1 MKRLII
7 KKCTSTFLTSFV
19 TFFYP
24 EHNKEEFCGKEMAF
38 TSALGCSSSSSSSSS
53 VSYRRAFS
61 KSSGSRTATRIDFS
75 FLSSRRRSSRGD
87 GRGGERRRRSDAI
100 FASSSSL
107 NEDDGKDGEK
117 TRKKKSSGGERPL
130 GMPPPPLPSRRG
142 AATPASSA
150 SKQPVPSPS
159 PSPSSKAPFV
169 KLDTRVF
176 IVGAGVGTGS
186 IQNLTIR
193 AANILKSADVVIYD
207 DLGVDSDET
216 LALCGV
222 NCEKI
227 YVGKR
232 GGRAE
237 KNTSQAEINKLL
249 VELSASGKYKH
260 VVRLKG
266 GDPTI
271 FGRLGNEIEAL
282 KRAKVKYEIVP
293 GVSSLVASA
302 AAVGMPLT
310 ETMRGGK
317 HFACISGHDAKTN
330 PDAFRD
336 LADVDTVVVFMGGKN
351 IASVVDALLMNA
363 TTNSE
368 QAATN
373 SRSSKNKRT
382 KSTPCAV
389 VRDVD
394 GVKEK
399 RWLGTLGD
407 IVEKTEG
414 ERLSPC
420 ILIVGEI
427 VKSATLHER
436 NVYL

>member
-1 MKRLII
+1 MMTTMMHHRP
-7 KKCTSTFLTSFV
+7 THSPTT
-19 TFFYP
+19 
-24 EHNKEEFCGKEMAF
+24 
-38 TSALGCSSSSSSSSS
+38 LGRQDARCSSRHTGRGSSSSSSSKGRAG
-53 VSYRRAFS
+53 RRAIFC
-61 KSSGSRTATRIDFS
+61 AT
-75 FLSSRRRSSRGD
+75 
-87 GRGGERRRRSDAI
+87 
-100 FASSSSL
+100 ASSSSPL
-107 NEDDGKDGEK
+107 ADDDDDDDDVEK
-117 TRKKKSSGGERPL
+117 KKKKKKKKSETTTTTTTTTT
-130 GMPPPPLPSRRG
+130 SRRRAG
-142 AATPASSA
+142 VGTPRTTTESSATQRSSSAPSSSPSSSSSSSA
-150 SKQPVPSPS
+150 SPAP
-159 PSPSSKAPFV
+159 PFV

-216 LALCGV
+216 LSLCGTR
-222 NCEKI
+222 CKKI

-237 KNTSQAEINKLL
+237 KNTSQAEINSLL
-249 VELSASGKYKH
+249 VELSVSGKYKH

-302 AAVGMPLT
+302 AVMGVSLT

-330 PDAFRD
+330 PGAFRD

-351 IASVVDALLMNA
+351 IASVVDALLMN
-363 TTNSE
+363 TTFSE
-368 QAATN
+368 QAVMKG
-373 SRSSKNKRT
+373 RSSKMTTKRT
-382 KSTPCAV
+382 KNTPCAM
-389 VRDVD
+389 VRDAD

-407 IVEKTEG
+407 IVEKTRG
-414 ERLSPC
+414 EKLSPC
-420 ILIVGEI
+420 VLIVGEI

-436 NVYL
+436 NIYL

>member
-1 MKRLII
+1 MTMHRPTQSLTTNIGRQDARCSSRHTGRGAVVFASSSRRRRLCGSSSSSSSKGRAGRRAIFCATASSSSPLAAAAADDDVE
-7 KKCTSTFLTSFV
+7 KKKKKKKKSETTTTTTASRRRAGVGTPRTTTES
-19 TFFYP
+19 
-24 EHNKEEFCGKEMAF
+24 
-38 TSALGCSSSSSSSSS
+38 SAPQRSSSASSSSSSSSS
-53 VSYRRAFS
+53 
-61 KSSGSRTATRIDFS
+61 
-75 FLSSRRRSSRGD
+75 
-87 GRGGERRRRSDAI
+87 
-100 FASSSSL
+100 
-107 NEDDGKDGEK
+107 
-117 TRKKKSSGGERPL
+117 
-130 GMPPPPLPSRRG
+130 
-142 AATPASSA
+142 SA
-150 SKQPVPSPS
+150 SPAP
-159 PSPSSKAPFV
+159 PFV

-216 LALCGV
+216 LSLCGTR
-222 NCEKI
+222 CKKI

-237 KNTSQAEINKLL
+237 KNTSQAEINSLL
-249 VELSASGKYKH
+249 VELSVSGKYKH

-302 AAVGMPLT
+302 AVMGVSLT

-330 PDAFRD
+330 PGAFRD

-351 IASVVDALLMNA
+351 IASVVDALLMN
-363 TTNSE
+363 TTFSE
-368 QAATN
+368 QAVMKG
-373 SRSSKNKRT
+373 RSSKMTTKRT
-382 KSTPCAV
+382 KNTPCAM
-389 VRDVD
+389 VRDAD

-407 IVEKTEG
+407 IVEKTRG
-414 ERLSPC
+414 EKLSPC
-420 ILIVGEI
+420 VLIVGEI

-436 NVYL
+436 NIYL

>member
-1 MKRLII
+1 MMTMHHPTQSPTTLGRQDARCSSRHTGRGAVLFASSSRRRRLCGSSSSSSKGRAGRRAIFCATASSSSPLADDDDDVE
-7 KKCTSTFLTSFV
+7 KKKKKKKKKSETTTTTASRRRAGVGTPRTTTES
-19 TFFYP
+19 
-24 EHNKEEFCGKEMAF
+24 
-38 TSALGCSSSSSSSSS
+38 SAPQRSSSAPSSSSSSSS
-53 VSYRRAFS
+53 
-61 KSSGSRTATRIDFS
+61 
-75 FLSSRRRSSRGD
+75 
-87 GRGGERRRRSDAI
+87 
-100 FASSSSL
+100 AS
-107 NEDDGKDGEK
+107 
-117 TRKKKSSGGERPL
+117 
-130 GMPPPPLPSRRG
+130 
-142 AATPASSA
+142 PA
-150 SKQPVPSPS
+150 P
-159 PSPSSKAPFV
+159 PFV

-216 LALCGV
+216 LSLCGTR
-222 NCEKI
+222 CKKI

-237 KNTSQAEINKLL
+237 KNTSQAEINSLL
-249 VELSASGKYKH
+249 VELSVSGKYKH

-302 AAVGMPLT
+302 AVMGVSLT

-330 PDAFRD
+330 PGAFGD

-351 IASVVDALLMNA
+351 IASVVDALLMN
-363 TTNSE
+363 TTFSE
-368 QAATN
+368 QAVMKG
-373 SRSSKNKRT
+373 RSSKMTTKRT
-382 KSTPCAV
+382 KNTPCAM
-389 VRDVD
+389 VRDAD

-407 IVEKTEG
+407 IVEKTRG
-414 ERLSPC
+414 EKLSPC
-420 ILIVGEI
+420 VLIVGEI

-436 NVYL
+436 NIYL

>member
-1 MKRLII
+1 MHHPTQSPGKTLGRQDAR
-7 KKCTSTFLTSFV
+7 CSF
-19 TFFYP
+19 P
-24 EHNKEEFCGKEMAF
+24 
-38 TSALGCSSSSSSSSS
+38 
-53 VSYRRAFS
+53 
-61 KSSGSRTATRIDFS
+61 
-75 FLSSRRRSSRGD
+75 SSRRRRRASSK
-87 GRGGERRRRSDAI
+87 GRAGRRRSDDFAHAI
-100 FASSSSL
+100 FCATLASSSSP
-107 NEDDGKDGEK
+107 DDDDDDDDVEK
-117 TRKKKSSGGERPL
+117 KKKKKKSETTTTTTSAKKL
-130 GMPPPPLPSRRG
+130 TTTASRRRAG
-142 AATPASSA
+142 VGTPRTTTESSA
-150 SKQPVPSPS
+150 PQR
-159 PSPSSKAPFV
+159 SSSAPPFV

-216 LALCGV
+216 LSLCGIR
-222 NCEKI
+222 CKKI

-237 KNTSQAEINKLL
+237 KNTSQAEINSLL
-249 VELSASGKYKH
+249 VELSVSGKYKH

-302 AAVGMPLT
+302 AVMGVSLT

-330 PDAFRD
+330 PGAFRD

-351 IASVVDALLMNA
+351 IASVVDALLMN
-363 TTNSE
+363 TNFSE
-368 QAATN
+368 QAVMKG
-373 SRSSKNKRT
+373 SSSKMTTKRT
-382 KSTPCAV
+382 KNTPCAM
-389 VRDVD
+389 VRDAD

-407 IVEKTEG
+407 IVEKTRG
-414 ERLSPC
+414 EKLSPC
-420 ILIVGEI
+420 VFIVGEI

-436 NVYL
+436 NIYL

>member
-1 MKRLII
+1 M
-7 KKCTSTFLTSFV
+7 
-19 TFFYP
+19 
-24 EHNKEEFCGKEMAF
+24 
-38 TSALGCSSSSSSSSS
+38 
-53 VSYRRAFS
+53 
-61 KSSGSRTATRIDFS
+61 
-75 FLSSRRRSSRGD
+75 
-87 GRGGERRRRSDAI
+87 DA
-100 FASSSSL
+100 
-107 NEDDGKDGEK
+107 
-117 TRKKKSSGGERPL
+117 
-130 GMPPPPLPSRRG
+130 
-142 AATPASSA
+142 
-150 SKQPVPSPS
+150 
-159 PSPSSKAPFV
+159 
-169 KLDTRVF
+169 RVF

-193 AANILKSADVVIYD
+193 AANFLKSADVVIYD
-207 DLGVDSDET
+207 DLGVDSEET
-216 LALCGV
+216 LSLCGQK
-222 NCEKI
+222 CKKI

-237 KNTSQAEINKLL
+237 KNTSQAEINSLL
-249 VELSASGKYKH
+249 VELSASGRYKH

-282 KRAKVKYEIVP
+282 KRAKIKYEIVP

-351 IASVVDALLMNA
+351 IASVVDALLMNP
-363 TTNSE
+363 TFGSE
-368 QAATN
+368 QAAATTK
-373 SRSSKNKRT
+373 SRSSKATAASKRT

-394 GVKEK
+394 GAKEK

-414 ERLSPC
+414 EKLSPC
-420 ILIVGEI
+420 VFIVGEI
-427 VKSATLHER
+427 CKSATLHER
-436 NVYL
+436 NIYL

>member
-1 MKRLII
+1 
-7 KKCTSTFLTSFV
+7 
-19 TFFYP
+19 
-24 EHNKEEFCGKEMAF
+24 MAF
-38 TSALGCSSSSSSSSS
+38 TSALGCSSSSSSSCS
-53 VSYRRAFS
+53 SYRRAFS

-159 PSPSSKAPFV
+159 PSSSSKAPFV

>member
-24 EHNKEEFCGKEMAF
+24 EHKREEFCGKEMAF
-38 TSALGCSSSSSSSSS
+38 TSALCSSSSSSSS
-53 VSYRRAFS
+53 VSYRCAFS
-61 KSSGSRTATRIDFS
+61 KSSGSRTARRIDFS

-100 FASSSSL
+100 FASSSSSL
-107 NEDDGKDGEK
+107 NEDGKDGEK

>member
-1 MKRLII
+1 MMMTTMHHPTQSPGKTLGRQDAR
-7 KKCTSTFLTSFV
+7 CSF
-19 TFFYP
+19 P
-24 EHNKEEFCGKEMAF
+24 
-38 TSALGCSSSSSSSSS
+38 
-53 VSYRRAFS
+53 
-61 KSSGSRTATRIDFS
+61 
-75 FLSSRRRSSRGD
+75 SSRRRRRASSK
-87 GRGGERRRRSDAI
+87 GRAGRRRSDDFAHAI
-100 FASSSSL
+100 FCATLASSSSP
-107 NEDDGKDGEK
+107 DDDDDDDDVEK
-117 TRKKKSSGGERPL
+117 KKKKSETTTTTA
-130 GMPPPPLPSRRG
+130 SRRRAG
-142 AATPASSA
+142 VGTPRTTTESSA
-150 SKQPVPSPS
+150 PQR
-159 PSPSSKAPFV
+159 SSSAPPFV

-216 LALCGV
+216 LSLCGTR
-222 NCEKI
+222 CKKI

-237 KNTSQAEINKLL
+237 KNTSQAEINSLL
-249 VELSASGKYKH
+249 VELSVSGKYKH

-302 AAVGMPLT
+302 AVMGVSLT

-330 PDAFRD
+330 PGAFRD

-351 IASVVDALLMNA
+351 IASVVDALLMN
-363 TTNSE
+363 TTFSE
-368 QAATN
+368 QAVMKG
-373 SRSSKNKRT
+373 RSSKMTTKRT
-382 KSTPCAV
+382 KNTPCAM
-389 VRDVD
+389 VRDAD

-407 IVEKTEG
+407 IVEKTRG
-414 ERLSPC
+414 EKLSPC
-420 ILIVGEI
+420 VLIVGEI

-436 NVYL
+436 NIYL

>member
-1 MKRLII
+1 
-7 KKCTSTFLTSFV
+7 
-19 TFFYP
+19 
-24 EHNKEEFCGKEMAF
+24 MAF
-38 TSALGCSSSSSSSSS
+38 TSALGCSSSSSSSS

-61 KSSGSRTATRIDFS
+61 KSSGSRTARRIDFS

-159 PSPSSKAPFV
+159 PSSSSKAPFV

>member
-1 MKRLII
+1 MMHHRP
-7 KKCTSTFLTSFV
+7 THSPTT
-19 TFFYP
+19 
-24 EHNKEEFCGKEMAF
+24 
-38 TSALGCSSSSSSSSS
+38 LGRQDARCSSRHTGRGSSSSSSSKGRAG
-53 VSYRRAFS
+53 RRAIFC
-61 KSSGSRTATRIDFS
+61 AT
-75 FLSSRRRSSRGD
+75 
-87 GRGGERRRRSDAI
+87 
-100 FASSSSL
+100 ASSSSPL
-107 NEDDGKDGEK
+107 ADDDDDDDDVEK
-117 TRKKKSSGGERPL
+117 KKKKKKKKSETTTTTTTA
-130 GMPPPPLPSRRG
+130 SRRRAG
-142 AATPASSA
+142 VGTPRTTTESSAPQRSSSAPSSSPSSSSSSSA
-150 SKQPVPSPS
+150 SPAP
-159 PSPSSKAPFV
+159 PFV

-216 LALCGV
+216 LSLCGTR
-222 NCEKI
+222 CKKI

-237 KNTSQAEINKLL
+237 KNTSQAEINSLL
-249 VELSASGKYKH
+249 VELSVSGKYKH

-302 AAVGMPLT
+302 AVMGVSLT

-330 PDAFRD
+330 PGAFRD

-351 IASVVDALLMNA
+351 IASVVDALLMN
-363 TTNSE
+363 TTFSE
-368 QAATN
+368 QAVMKG
-373 SRSSKNKRT
+373 RSSKMTTKRT
-382 KSTPCAV
+382 KNTPCAM
-389 VRDVD
+389 VRDAD

-407 IVEKTEG
+407 IVEKTRG
-414 ERLSPC
+414 EKLSPC
-420 ILIVGEI
+420 VLIVGEI

-436 NVYL
+436 NIYL

>member
-1 MKRLII
+1 VSNSSSSNFLLFFVFFFFGEKGEKVVTTPDRCNEPSSNNDIYMMTMHRPTQSLTTHIGRQDARRCSSRHTGRGAVVFASSSRRRAI
-7 KKCTSTFLTSFV
+7 FCATASSSSPLADDGDDDDVEKKKKKKKKKSETTTTTTTASRRRAGVGTPRTTTES
-19 TFFYP
+19 
-24 EHNKEEFCGKEMAF
+24 
-38 TSALGCSSSSSSSSS
+38 SAPQRSSSASSSSS
-53 VSYRRAFS
+53 
-61 KSSGSRTATRIDFS
+61 
-75 FLSSRRRSSRGD
+75 
-87 GRGGERRRRSDAI
+87 
-100 FASSSSL
+100 AS
-107 NEDDGKDGEK
+107 
-117 TRKKKSSGGERPL
+117 
-130 GMPPPPLPSRRG
+130 
-142 AATPASSA
+142 PA
-150 SKQPVPSPS
+150 P
-159 PSPSSKAPFV
+159 PFV

-216 LALCGV
+216 LSLCGTR
-222 NCEKI
+222 CKKI

-237 KNTSQAEINKLL
+237 KNTSQAEINSLL
-249 VELSASGKYKH
+249 VELSVSGKYKH

-302 AAVGMPLT
+302 AVMGVSLT

-330 PDAFRD
+330 PGAFRD

-351 IASVVDALLMNA
+351 IASVVDALLMN
-363 TTNSE
+363 TTFSE
-368 QAATN
+368 QAVMKG
-373 SRSSKNKRT
+373 RSSKMTTKRT
-382 KSTPCAV
+382 KNTPCAM
-389 VRDVD
+389 VRDAD

-407 IVEKTEG
+407 IVEKTRG
-414 ERLSPC
+414 EKLSPC
-420 ILIVGEI
+420 VLIVGEI

-436 NVYL
+436 NIYL

>member
-1 MKRLII
+1 M
-7 KKCTSTFLTSFV
+7 
-19 TFFYP
+19 
-24 EHNKEEFCGKEMAF
+24 
-38 TSALGCSSSSSSSSS
+38 
-53 VSYRRAFS
+53 
-61 KSSGSRTATRIDFS
+61 
-75 FLSSRRRSSRGD
+75 
-87 GRGGERRRRSDAI
+87 DA
-100 FASSSSL
+100 
-107 NEDDGKDGEK
+107 
-117 TRKKKSSGGERPL
+117 
-130 GMPPPPLPSRRG
+130 
-142 AATPASSA
+142 
-150 SKQPVPSPS
+150 
-159 PSPSSKAPFV
+159 
-169 KLDTRVF
+169 RVF

-207 DLGVDSDET
+207 DLGVDSEET
-216 LALCGV
+216 LSLCGQK
-222 NCEKI
+222 CKKI

-237 KNTSQAEINKLL
+237 KNTSQAEINSLL
-249 VELSASGKYKH
+249 VELSASGRYKH

-282 KRAKVKYEIVP
+282 KRAKIKYEIVP

-351 IASVVDALLMNA
+351 IASVVDALLMNP
-363 TTNSE
+363 TFGSE
-368 QAATN
+368 QAAATTK
-373 SRSSKNKRT
+373 SRGSKATAASKRT

-394 GVKEK
+394 GAKEK

>member
-1 MKRLII
+1 MMHHRPTHSPTTLGRQDARCSSRHTGRGAVVFASSSRRRAIFCATASSSSPLVDDDDDDDDDVE
-7 KKCTSTFLTSFV
+7 KKKKKKKKKSETTTTTTTASRRRAGVGTPRTTTES
-19 TFFYP
+19 
-24 EHNKEEFCGKEMAF
+24 
-38 TSALGCSSSSSSSSS
+38 SAPQRSSSAPSSSPSSSSSSS
-53 VSYRRAFS
+53 
-61 KSSGSRTATRIDFS
+61 
-75 FLSSRRRSSRGD
+75 
-87 GRGGERRRRSDAI
+87 
-100 FASSSSL
+100 AS
-107 NEDDGKDGEK
+107 
-117 TRKKKSSGGERPL
+117 
-130 GMPPPPLPSRRG
+130 
-142 AATPASSA
+142 PA
-150 SKQPVPSPS
+150 P
-159 PSPSSKAPFV
+159 PFV

-216 LALCGV
+216 LSLCGTR
-222 NCEKI
+222 CKKI

-237 KNTSQAEINKLL
+237 KNTSQAEINSLL
-249 VELSASGKYKH
+249 VELSVSGKYKH

-302 AAVGMPLT
+302 AVMGVSLT

-330 PDAFRD
+330 PGAFRD

-351 IASVVDALLMNA
+351 IASVVDALLMN
-363 TTNSE
+363 TTFSE
-368 QAATN
+368 QAVMKG
-373 SRSSKNKRT
+373 RSSKMTTKRT
-382 KSTPCAV
+382 KNTPCAM
-389 VRDVD
+389 VRDAD

-407 IVEKTEG
+407 IVEKTRG
-414 ERLSPC
+414 EKLSPC
-420 ILIVGEI
+420 VLIVGEI

-436 NVYL
+436 NIYL

>member
-1 MKRLII
+1 MMTMHRPTQSLTTNIGRQDARRCSSRHTGRGAVVFASSSRRRAI
-7 KKCTSTFLTSFV
+7 FCATASSSSPLADDDDDDDDDDVEKKKKKKKKKSETTTTTTTASRRRAGVGTPRTTTES
-19 TFFYP
+19 
-24 EHNKEEFCGKEMAF
+24 
-38 TSALGCSSSSSSSSS
+38 SAPQRSSSAPSSSPSSSSSSS
-53 VSYRRAFS
+53 
-61 KSSGSRTATRIDFS
+61 
-75 FLSSRRRSSRGD
+75 
-87 GRGGERRRRSDAI
+87 
-100 FASSSSL
+100 AS
-107 NEDDGKDGEK
+107 
-117 TRKKKSSGGERPL
+117 
-130 GMPPPPLPSRRG
+130 
-142 AATPASSA
+142 PA
-150 SKQPVPSPS
+150 P
-159 PSPSSKAPFV
+159 PFV

-216 LALCGV
+216 LSLCGTR
-222 NCEKI
+222 CKKI
-227 YVGKR
+227 YGGKR

-237 KNTSQAEINKLL
+237 KNTSQAEINSLL
-249 VELSASGKYKH
+249 VELSVSGKYKH

-302 AAVGMPLT
+302 AVMGVSLT

-330 PDAFRD
+330 PGAFRD

-351 IASVVDALLMNA
+351 IASVVDALLMN
-363 TTNSE
+363 TTFSE
-368 QAATN
+368 QAVMKG
-373 SRSSKNKRT
+373 RSSKMTTKRT
-382 KSTPCAV
+382 KNTPCAM
-389 VRDVD
+389 VRDAD

-407 IVEKTEG
+407 IVEKTRG
-414 ERLSPC
+414 EKLSPC
-420 ILIVGEI
+420 VLIVGEI
-427 VKSATLHER
+427 FESATLHER
-436 NVYL
+436 NIYL

>member
-1 MKRLII
+1 MMHHRPTHSPTTLGRQDARCSSRHTGRGAVVFASSSRRRAIFCATASSSSPLVDDDDDDDDDVE
-7 KKCTSTFLTSFV
+7 KKKKKKKKKSETTTTTTTASRRRAGVGTPRTTTES
-19 TFFYP
+19 
-24 EHNKEEFCGKEMAF
+24 
-38 TSALGCSSSSSSSSS
+38 SAPQRSSSAPSSSSSSS
-53 VSYRRAFS
+53 
-61 KSSGSRTATRIDFS
+61 
-75 FLSSRRRSSRGD
+75 
-87 GRGGERRRRSDAI
+87 
-100 FASSSSL
+100 AS
-107 NEDDGKDGEK
+107 
-117 TRKKKSSGGERPL
+117 
-130 GMPPPPLPSRRG
+130 
-142 AATPASSA
+142 PA
-150 SKQPVPSPS
+150 P
-159 PSPSSKAPFV
+159 PFV

-216 LALCGV
+216 LSLCGTR
-222 NCEKI
+222 CKKI

-237 KNTSQAEINKLL
+237 KNTSQAEINSLL
-249 VELSASGKYKH
+249 VELSVSGKYKH

-302 AAVGMPLT
+302 AVMGVSLT

-330 PDAFRD
+330 PGAFRD

-351 IASVVDALLMNA
+351 IASVVDALLMN
-363 TTNSE
+363 TTFSE
-368 QAATN
+368 QAVMKG
-373 SRSSKNKRT
+373 RSSKMTTKRT
-382 KSTPCAV
+382 KNTPCAM
-389 VRDVD
+389 VRDAD

-407 IVEKTEG
+407 IVEKTRG
-414 ERLSPC
+414 EKLSPC
-420 ILIVGEI
+420 VLIVGEI

-436 NVYL
+436 NIYL

>member
-1 MKRLII
+1 M
-7 KKCTSTFLTSFV
+7 
-19 TFFYP
+19 
-24 EHNKEEFCGKEMAF
+24 
-38 TSALGCSSSSSSSSS
+38 
-53 VSYRRAFS
+53 
-61 KSSGSRTATRIDFS
+61 
-75 FLSSRRRSSRGD
+75 
-87 GRGGERRRRSDAI
+87 
-100 FASSSSL
+100 ASSSSP
-107 NEDDGKDGEK
+107 DDDDVNDDDVEK
-117 TRKKKSSGGERPL
+117 KKKKKKKSETTTTTTTTTSAKKPTTTA
-130 GMPPPPLPSRRG
+130 SRRRAG
-142 AATPASSA
+142 VGTPRTTTESSA
-150 SKQPVPSPS
+150 PQR
-159 PSPSSKAPFV
+159 SSSAPPFV

-216 LALCGV
+216 LSLCGIR
-222 NCEKI
+222 CKKI

-237 KNTSQAEINKLL
+237 KNTSQAEINSLL
-249 VELSASGKYKH
+249 VELSVSGKYKH

-302 AAVGMPLT
+302 AVMGVSLT

-330 PDAFRD
+330 PGAFRD

-351 IASVVDALLMNA
+351 IASVVDALLMN
-363 TTNSE
+363 TNFSE
-368 QAATN
+368 QAVMKG
-373 SRSSKNKRT
+373 SSSKMTTKRT
-382 KSTPCAV
+382 KNTPCAM
-389 VRDVD
+389 VRDAD

-407 IVEKTEG
+407 IVEKTRG
-414 ERLSPC
+414 EKLSPC
-420 ILIVGEI
+420 VLIVGEI

-436 NVYL
+436 NIYL

>member
-1 MKRLII
+1 MHPTKSPGHDER
-7 KKCTSTFLTSFV
+7 CCRGT
-19 TFFYP
+19 
-24 EHNKEEFCGKEMAF
+24 GRGAF
-38 TSALGCSSSSSSSSS
+38 A
-53 VSYRRAFS
+53 
-61 KSSGSRTATRIDFS
+61 
-75 FLSSRRRSSRGD
+75 SSRRAS
-87 GRGGERRRRSDAI
+87 GRAGRRRSDAI
-100 FASSSSL
+100 FCATASSSP
-107 NEDDGKDGEK
+107 DDDDDDEK
-117 TRKKKSSGGERPL
+117 KKKKSQTTSAKKPTTTA
-130 GMPPPPLPSRRG
+130 SRRRAVG
-142 AATPASSA
+142 TLRTTESSAPQRSSSAPSSSSA
-150 SKQPVPSPS
+150 SP
-159 PSPSSKAPFV
+159 APFV

-216 LALCGV
+216 LSLCGIR
-222 NCEKI
+222 CKKI

-237 KNTSQAEINKLL
+237 KNTSQAEINSLL
-249 VELSASGKYKH
+249 VELSVSGKYKH

-302 AAVGMPLT
+302 AVVGVSLT

-330 PDAFRD
+330 PGAFRD

-351 IASVVDALLMNA
+351 IASVVDALLMN
-363 TTNSE
+363 TTFSE
-368 QAATN
+368 QAVMKG
-373 SRSSKNKRT
+373 SSSKMTTKRT
-382 KSTPCAV
+382 KNTPCAM
-389 VRDVD
+389 VRDAD

-407 IVEKTEG
+407 IVEKTRG
-414 ERLSPC
+414 EKLSPC
-420 ILIVGEI
+420 VLIVGEI

-436 NVYL
+436 NIYL

>member
-1 MKRLII
+1 
-7 KKCTSTFLTSFV
+7 
-19 TFFYP
+19 
-24 EHNKEEFCGKEMAF
+24 MAF
-38 TSALGCSSSSSSSSS
+38 TSPALCSSSSSSSS
-53 VSYRRAFS
+53 YC
-61 KSSGSRTATRIDFS
+61 SRTATRRSDVS
-75 FLSSRRRSSRGD
+75 FRSSRRSFRGVH

-100 FASSSSL
+100 FASSSSSSSP
-107 NEDDGKDGEK
+107 NDEEEDGKDGEK
-117 TRKKKSSGGERPL
+117 TRKTKSSGGERPL

-150 SKQPVPSPS
+150 SKQPVPSPA
-159 PSPSSKAPFV
+159 PSSSSSKALPFV

-351 IASVVDALLMNA
+351 IASIVDALLMNA

-394 GVKEK
+394 GAKEK

>member
-1 MKRLII
+1 
-7 KKCTSTFLTSFV
+7 
-19 TFFYP
+19 
-24 EHNKEEFCGKEMAF
+24 MAF

>member
-1 MKRLII
+1 
-7 KKCTSTFLTSFV
+7 
-19 TFFYP
+19 
-24 EHNKEEFCGKEMAF
+24 MAF
-38 TSALGCSSSSSSSSS
+38 TSALCSSSSSSS
-53 VSYRRAFS
+53 YC
-61 KSSGSRTATRIDFS
+61 SRTATRSSDVS
-75 FLSSRRRSSRGD
+75 FRSSRRSSRGD

-100 FASSSSL
+100 FASSSSSSP
-107 NEDDGKDGEK
+107 NDEEEDGKDGEK
-117 TRKKKSSGGERPL
+117 TRKTKSSGGERPL

-150 SKQPVPSPS
+150 SKQPVPSPA
-159 PSPSSKAPFV
+159 PSSSSSKAPFV

-351 IASVVDALLMNA
+351 IASIVDALLMNA

-394 GVKEK
+394 GAKEK

>member
-1 MKRLII
+1 
-7 KKCTSTFLTSFV
+7 
-19 TFFYP
+19 
-24 EHNKEEFCGKEMAF
+24 MAF
-38 TSALGCSSSSSSSSS
+38 TSARGCSSSSSSSSS
-53 VSYRRAFS
+53 SYRCAFS

-159 PSPSSKAPFV
+159 PSSSSKAPFV

>member
-1 MKRLII
+1 
-7 KKCTSTFLTSFV
+7 
-19 TFFYP
+19 
-24 EHNKEEFCGKEMAF
+24 MAF
-38 TSALGCSSSSSSSSS
+38 TSALCSSSSSSSF
-53 VSYRRAFS
+53 SYC
-61 KSSGSRTATRIDFS
+61 SRTATRSSDVS
-75 FLSSRRRSSRGD
+75 FRSSRRSSRGD

-100 FASSSSL
+100 FASSSSSSSSSP
-107 NEDDGKDGEK
+107 NDDEEDGKDGEK
-117 TRKKKSSGGERPL
+117 TRKTKSSGGERPL

-150 SKQPVPSPS
+150 SKQPVPSPA
-159 PSPSSKAPFV
+159 PSSSSSKALPFV

-351 IASVVDALLMNA
+351 IASIVDALLMNA

-394 GVKEK
+394 GAKEK

>member
-1 MKRLII
+1 MMTMHHPTQSPTTLGRQDARCSSRHTGRGAVVFASSSRRRAIFCATASSSSPLVDDDDDDDDDVE
-7 KKCTSTFLTSFV
+7 KKKKKKKKKSETTTTTTTASRRRAGVGTPRTTTES
-19 TFFYP
+19 
-24 EHNKEEFCGKEMAF
+24 
-38 TSALGCSSSSSSSSS
+38 SAPQRSSSASSSSSSSSS
-53 VSYRRAFS
+53 
-61 KSSGSRTATRIDFS
+61 
-75 FLSSRRRSSRGD
+75 
-87 GRGGERRRRSDAI
+87 
-100 FASSSSL
+100 
-107 NEDDGKDGEK
+107 
-117 TRKKKSSGGERPL
+117 
-130 GMPPPPLPSRRG
+130 
-142 AATPASSA
+142 SA
-150 SKQPVPSPS
+150 SPAP
-159 PSPSSKAPFV
+159 PFV

-216 LALCGV
+216 LSLCGTR
-222 NCEKI
+222 CKKI

-237 KNTSQAEINKLL
+237 KNTSQAEINSLL
-249 VELSASGKYKH
+249 VELSVSGKYKH

-302 AAVGMPLT
+302 AVMGVSLT

-330 PDAFRD
+330 PGAFRD

-351 IASVVDALLMNA
+351 IASVVDALLMN
-363 TTNSE
+363 TTFSE
-368 QAATN
+368 QAVMKG
-373 SRSSKNKRT
+373 RSSKMTTKRT
-382 KSTPCAV
+382 KNTPCAM
-389 VRDVD
+389 VRDAD

-407 IVEKTEG
+407 IVEKTRG
-414 ERLSPC
+414 EKLSPC
-420 ILIVGEI
+420 VLIVGEI

-436 NVYL
+436 NIYL

>member
-1 MKRLII
+1 MMTMHRPTQSLTTNIGRQDARRCSSRHTGRGAVVFASSSRRRRL
-7 KKCTSTFLTSFV
+7 
-19 TFFYP
+19 
-24 EHNKEEFCGKEMAF
+24 CG
-38 TSALGCSSSSSSSSS
+38 SSSSSSSSS
-53 VSYRRAFS
+53 SSKGRAGRRAIFC
-61 KSSGSRTATRIDFS
+61 AT
-75 FLSSRRRSSRGD
+75 
-87 GRGGERRRRSDAI
+87 
-100 FASSSSL
+100 ASSSSPL
-107 NEDDGKDGEK
+107 AAAAAAAADDDVEK
-117 TRKKKSSGGERPL
+117 KKKKKKKKSETTTTTTA
-130 GMPPPPLPSRRG
+130 SRRRAG
-142 AATPASSA
+142 VGTPRTTTESSAPQRSSSA
-150 SKQPVPSPS
+150 SSSSSASPA
-159 PSPSSKAPFV
+159 PPFV

-216 LALCGV
+216 LSLCGTR
-222 NCEKI
+222 CKKI

-237 KNTSQAEINKLL
+237 KNTSQAEINSLL
-249 VELSASGKYKH
+249 VELSVSGKYKH

-302 AAVGMPLT
+302 AVMGVSLT

-330 PDAFRD
+330 PGAFRD

-351 IASVVDALLMNA
+351 IASVVDALLMN
-363 TTNSE
+363 TTFSE
-368 QAATN
+368 QAVMKG
-373 SRSSKNKRT
+373 RSSKMTTKRT
-382 KSTPCAV
+382 KNTPCAM
-389 VRDVD
+389 VRDAD

-407 IVEKTEG
+407 IVEKTRG
-414 ERLSPC
+414 EKLSPC
-420 ILIVGEI
+420 VLIVGEI

-436 NVYL
+436 NIYL

>member
-1 MKRLII
+1 
-7 KKCTSTFLTSFV
+7 
-19 TFFYP
+19 
-24 EHNKEEFCGKEMAF
+24 MAF

-53 VSYRRAFS
+53 SYRRAFS

-159 PSPSSKAPFV
+159 PSSSSKAPFV

>member
-1 MKRLII
+1 
-7 KKCTSTFLTSFV
+7 
-19 TFFYP
+19 
-24 EHNKEEFCGKEMAF
+24 MAF
-38 TSALGCSSSSSSSSS
+38 ASALGCSSSSSSSS
-53 VSYRRAFS
+53 SYRRAFS

>member
-1 MKRLII
+1 MHHRPTHSPTTLGRQDARCSSRHTGRGAVVFASSSRRRAIFCATASSSSPLAAAAAAADDDDVE
-7 KKCTSTFLTSFV
+7 KKKKKKKKKSETTTTTTTTTSRRRAGVGTPRTTTES
-19 TFFYP
+19 
-24 EHNKEEFCGKEMAF
+24 
-38 TSALGCSSSSSSSSS
+38 SAPQRSSSAPSSSSSSS
-53 VSYRRAFS
+53 
-61 KSSGSRTATRIDFS
+61 
-75 FLSSRRRSSRGD
+75 
-87 GRGGERRRRSDAI
+87 
-100 FASSSSL
+100 AS
-107 NEDDGKDGEK
+107 
-117 TRKKKSSGGERPL
+117 
-130 GMPPPPLPSRRG
+130 
-142 AATPASSA
+142 PA
-150 SKQPVPSPS
+150 P
-159 PSPSSKAPFV
+159 PFV

-216 LALCGV
+216 LSLCGTR
-222 NCEKI
+222 CKKI

-237 KNTSQAEINKLL
+237 KNTSQAEINSLL
-249 VELSASGKYKH
+249 VELSVSGKYKH

-302 AAVGMPLT
+302 AVMGVSLT

-330 PDAFRD
+330 PGAFRD

-351 IASVVDALLMNA
+351 IASVVDALLMN
-363 TTNSE
+363 TTFSE
-368 QAATN
+368 QAVMKG
-373 SRSSKNKRT
+373 RSSKMTTKRT
-382 KSTPCAV
+382 KNTPCAM
-389 VRDVD
+389 VRDAD

-407 IVEKTEG
+407 IVEKTRG
-414 ERLSPC
+414 EKLSPC
-420 ILIVGEI
+420 VLIVGEI

-436 NVYL
+436 NIYL

>member
-1 MKRLII
+1 MMHHRP
-7 KKCTSTFLTSFV
+7 THSPTT
-19 TFFYP
+19 
-24 EHNKEEFCGKEMAF
+24 
-38 TSALGCSSSSSSSSS
+38 LGRQDARCSSRHTGRGSSSSSSSKGRAG
-53 VSYRRAFS
+53 RRAIFC
-61 KSSGSRTATRIDFS
+61 AT
-75 FLSSRRRSSRGD
+75 
-87 GRGGERRRRSDAI
+87 
-100 FASSSSL
+100 ASSSSPL
-107 NEDDGKDGEK
+107 ADDDDDDDDVEK
-117 TRKKKSSGGERPL
+117 KKKKKKKKSETTTTTTTA
-130 GMPPPPLPSRRG
+130 SRRRAG
-142 AATPASSA
+142 VGTPRTTTESSAPQRSSSAPSSSSSSSA
-150 SKQPVPSPS
+150 SPAP
-159 PSPSSKAPFV
+159 PFV

-216 LALCGV
+216 LSLCGTR
-222 NCEKI
+222 CKKI

-237 KNTSQAEINKLL
+237 KNTSQAEINSLL
-249 VELSASGKYKH
+249 VELSVSGKYKH

-302 AAVGMPLT
+302 AVMGVSLT

-330 PDAFRD
+330 PGAFRD

-351 IASVVDALLMNA
+351 IASVVDALLMN
-363 TTNSE
+363 TTFSE
-368 QAATN
+368 QAVMKG
-373 SRSSKNKRT
+373 RSSKMTTKRT
-382 KSTPCAV
+382 KNTPCAM
-389 VRDVD
+389 VRDAD

-407 IVEKTEG
+407 IVEKTRG
-414 ERLSPC
+414 EKLSPC
-420 ILIVGEI
+420 VLIVGEI

-436 NVYL
+436 NIYL

>member
-1 MKRLII
+1 
-7 KKCTSTFLTSFV
+7 
-19 TFFYP
+19 
-24 EHNKEEFCGKEMAF
+24 MAF
-38 TSALGCSSSSSSSSS
+38 ASPALCSSSSSSF
-53 VSYRRAFS
+53 SYC
-61 KSSGSRTATRIDFS
+61 SRTATRRSDV
-75 FLSSRRRSSRGD
+75 SSRSSRRSSRGD

-117 TRKKKSSGGERPL
+117 TRKTKSSGGERPL

-150 SKQPVPSPS
+150 SKQPVPSPA
-159 PSPSSKAPFV
+159 PSSSSSKALPFV

-351 IASVVDALLMNA
+351 IASIVDALLMNA

-394 GVKEK
+394 GAKEK

>member
-1 MKRLII
+1 MMHHRP
-7 KKCTSTFLTSFV
+7 THSPTT
-19 TFFYP
+19 
-24 EHNKEEFCGKEMAF
+24 
-38 TSALGCSSSSSSSSS
+38 LGRQDARCSSRHTGRGSSSSSSSKGRAG
-53 VSYRRAFS
+53 RRAIFC
-61 KSSGSRTATRIDFS
+61 AT
-75 FLSSRRRSSRGD
+75 
-87 GRGGERRRRSDAI
+87 
-100 FASSSSL
+100 ASSSSPL
-107 NEDDGKDGEK
+107 ADDDVEK
-117 TRKKKSSGGERPL
+117 KKKKKKKKSETTTTTTTA
-130 GMPPPPLPSRRG
+130 SRRRAG
-142 AATPASSA
+142 VGTPRTTTESSAPQRSSSAPSSSSSSSA
-150 SKQPVPSPS
+150 SPAP
-159 PSPSSKAPFV
+159 PFV

-216 LALCGV
+216 LSLCGTR
-222 NCEKI
+222 CKKI

-237 KNTSQAEINKLL
+237 KNTSQAEINSLL
-249 VELSASGKYKH
+249 VELSVSGKYKH

-302 AAVGMPLT
+302 AVMGVSLT

-330 PDAFRD
+330 PGAFRD

-351 IASVVDALLMNA
+351 IASVVDALLMN
-363 TTNSE
+363 TTFSE
-368 QAATN
+368 QAVMKG
-373 SRSSKNKRT
+373 RSSKMTTKRT
-382 KSTPCAV
+382 KNTPCAM
-389 VRDVD
+389 VRDAD

-407 IVEKTEG
+407 IVEKTRG
-414 ERLSPC
+414 EKLSPC
-420 ILIVGEI
+420 VLIVGEI

-436 NVYL
+436 NIYL

>member
-1 MKRLII
+1 
-7 KKCTSTFLTSFV
+7 
-19 TFFYP
+19 
-24 EHNKEEFCGKEMAF
+24 MAF
-38 TSALGCSSSSSSSSS
+38 ASALGCSSSSSSSS
-53 VSYRRAFS
+53 SYRRAFS

-87 GRGGERRRRSDAI
+87 GRVGERRRRSDAI

-117 TRKKKSSGGERPL
+117 TRKTKSSGGERPL

-150 SKQPVPSPS
+150 SKQPVPSPA
-159 PSPSSKAPFV
+159 PSSSSSKALPFV

-351 IASVVDALLMNA
+351 IASIVDALLMNA

-394 GVKEK
+394 GAKEK

>member
-1 MKRLII
+1 MHHPTQSPKGKTQFGGRQDAR
-7 KKCTSTFLTSFV
+7 CSF
-19 TFFYP
+19 P
-24 EHNKEEFCGKEMAF
+24 
-38 TSALGCSSSSSSSSS
+38 
-53 VSYRRAFS
+53 
-61 KSSGSRTATRIDFS
+61 
-75 FLSSRRRSSRGD
+75 SSRGRRRA
-87 GRGGERRRRSDAI
+87 GRRRSDDCARAI
-100 FASSSSL
+100 FCATLASSSSP
-107 NEDDGKDGEK
+107 DDDDDDVEK
-117 TRKKKSSGGERPL
+117 KKKKKKKSETTTTTTSAKKPTTTA
-130 GMPPPPLPSRRG
+130 SRRRAG
-142 AATPASSA
+142 VGTPRTTTESSA
-150 SKQPVPSPS
+150 PQR
-159 PSPSSKAPFV
+159 SSSAPPFV

-216 LALCGV
+216 LSLCGIR
-222 NCEKI
+222 CKKI

-237 KNTSQAEINKLL
+237 KNTSQAEINSLL
-249 VELSASGKYKH
+249 VELSVSGKYKH

-302 AAVGMPLT
+302 AVMGVSLT

-330 PDAFRD
+330 PGAFRD

-351 IASVVDALLMNA
+351 IASVVDALLMN
-363 TTNSE
+363 TNFSE
-368 QAATN
+368 QAVMKG
-373 SRSSKNKRT
+373 SSSKMTTKRT
-382 KSTPCAV
+382 KNTPCAM
-389 VRDVD
+389 VRDAD

-407 IVEKTEG
+407 IVEKTRG
-414 ERLSPC
+414 EKLSPC
-420 ILIVGEI
+420 VLIVGEI

-436 NVYL
+436 NIYL